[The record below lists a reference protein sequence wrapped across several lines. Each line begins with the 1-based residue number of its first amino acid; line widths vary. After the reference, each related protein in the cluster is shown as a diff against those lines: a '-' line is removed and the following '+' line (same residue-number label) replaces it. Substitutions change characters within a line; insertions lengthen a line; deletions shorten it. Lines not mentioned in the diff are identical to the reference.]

1 MEDLA
6 AKAEENRTA
15 ESTVKAWIKREGES
29 ISMEGGEWENR
40 QDSRETLD
48 TKRKQAKIYL
58 SLWGS
63 KASKRKGF
71 G

>member
-6 AKAEENRTA
+6 AKAEENRTV
-15 ESTVKAWIKREGES
+15 ESTAKAWIKREGES
-29 ISMEGGEWENR
+29 ISIEEGEKQNR

-48 TKRKQAKIYL
+48 TKRKRAKIYL